1 MPDLMGDWKRSH
13 TCGDLKA
20 SNEGQEVILMGW
32 VNSRRDHGGLVF
44 TDLRDRFGLTQVVF
58 EPGLADVGQ
67 QQSHLIRNEWVL
79 AVKGKVTRRP
89 EGTVNPKLST
99 GEIEVRCSEVR
110 VLNPSQTPV
119 FPVEDHVEAS
129 EELRLQYRYLDLR
142 RPAMRDRLVARSKI
156 AQAIRRYLDSQSFL
170 EIETPLLIK
179 STPEGAREYIVPSR
193 VNAGKF
199 FVLPQS
205 PQLLKQICMVAGLD
219 RYYQVAKCFRD
230 EDLRADRQP
239 EFTQV
244 DLEMSFVSEEDVMG
258 IGEGILKAVFK
269 DFFGEDLKAPFRRL
283 SYAEAMGVYGSDKPD
298 LRFDLP
304 LVEVGDIVK
313 RSQFKVFND
322 VVGRGGIVK
331 ALNAKGCG
339 EFSRKDLD
347 DLTAYVGKY
356 GAKGMA
362 WFKVKDGK
370 LESNL
375 VKYFPEDVQKD
386 LREALKAENGDLL
399 LFGADEAAVVH
410 ASLGALRG
418 EIARR
423 TGLIEKGPK
432 WAFCWVVDFPCFE
445 KDEKGNLMAVNHP
458 FTAPKEKDLA
468 LLDQDPTKAQARA
481 YDVVLNGFELGGGSI
496 RIHRPDL
503 QAKIF
508 ELLKIAPEDAER
520 KFGFLLK
527 ALSYGAPPHGGMAFG
542 LDRIVM
548 LLTGATSI
556 RDVIAFPK
564 TAKAVCLLTNAPS
577 IIEDKLLEENRIQ
590 IVPEDLS

>member
-1 MPDLMGDWKRSH
+1 
-13 TCGDLKA
+13 
-20 SNEGQEVILMGW
+20 
-32 VNSRRDHGGLVF
+32 
-44 TDLRDRFGLTQVVF
+44 
-58 EPGLADVGQ
+58 
-67 QQSHLIRNEWVL
+67 
-79 AVKGKVTRRP
+79 
-89 EGTVNPKLST
+89 
-99 GEIEVRCSEVR
+99 
-110 VLNPSQTPV
+110 
-119 FPVEDHVEAS
+119 
-129 EELRLQYRYLDLR
+129 
-142 RPAMRDRLVARSKI
+142 
-156 AQAIRRYLDSQSFL
+156 
-170 EIETPLLIK
+170 
-179 STPEGAREYIVPSR
+179 
-193 VNAGKF
+193 
-199 FVLPQS
+199 
-205 PQLLKQICMVAGLD
+205 
-219 RYYQVAKCFRD
+219 
-230 EDLRADRQP
+230 
-239 EFTQV
+239 
-244 DLEMSFVSEEDVMG
+244 MG

-269 DFFGEDLKAPFRRL
+269 DFFGEDLKTPFRRL
-283 SYAEAMGVYGSDKPD
+283 SYAEALGIYGSDKPD

-304 LVEVGDIVK
+304 LVDVGDIVK

-322 VVGRGGIVK
+322 VLGRGGMVK
-331 ALNAKGCG
+331 AINAKGCG

-370 LESNL
+370 LDSNL

-386 LREALKAENGDLL
+386 LRDALKAENGDLL
-399 LFGADEAAVVH
+399 LFGADDAAVVH

-423 TGLIEKGPK
+423 TGLVEKGTK

>member
-1 MPDLMGDWKRSH
+1 
-13 TCGDLKA
+13 
-20 SNEGQEVILMGW
+20 
-32 VNSRRDHGGLVF
+32 
-44 TDLRDRFGLTQVVF
+44 
-58 EPGLADVGQ
+58 
-67 QQSHLIRNEWVL
+67 
-79 AVKGKVTRRP
+79 
-89 EGTVNPKLST
+89 
-99 GEIEVRCSEVR
+99 
-110 VLNPSQTPV
+110 
-119 FPVEDHVEAS
+119 
-129 EELRLQYRYLDLR
+129 
-142 RPAMRDRLVARSKI
+142 MRDRLVARSKI

>member
-1 MPDLMGDWKRSH
+1 MGDWKRSH

>member
-1 MPDLMGDWKRSH
+1 VPDLMGDWKRSH